1 MREDRQKIMGTKTYR
16 LWFAEW
22 NGSRSKQVQI
32 SEATKNKSV
41 RNDALVGMRDDRLKR
56 WEQRR
61 TVWGLRNRMAVD
73 RSKFKSAKQQET
85 KASALTH

>member
-1 MREDRQKIMGTKTYR
+1 MGTKTYR

-22 NGSRSKQVQI
+22 NGSRSKEVQI

-41 RNDALVGMRDDRLKR
+41 RNDALVGMRDDRQNDGNKDVLA
-56 WEQRR
+56 
-61 TVWGLRNRMAVD
+61 VVSNIMAILID
-73 RSKFKSAKQQET
+73 QSKAKSAREQET